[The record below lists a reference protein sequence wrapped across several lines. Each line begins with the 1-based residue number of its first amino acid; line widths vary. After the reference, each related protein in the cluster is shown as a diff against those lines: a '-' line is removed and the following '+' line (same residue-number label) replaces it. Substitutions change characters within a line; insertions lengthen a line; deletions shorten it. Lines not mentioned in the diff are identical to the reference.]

1 MAAPSV
7 TLNDDGIC
15 EDFFNLLWIRDEL
28 NFGPAIN
35 IPDTVIFKYGQPTH
49 WYFTATDG
57 RIKRKNRQNLI
68 NARIEEAFSKYILGY
83 DVVATFISLATE
95 RNPETGK
102 SQPSTVQFLDKAALN
117 EFLYSSKKDCSG
129 ILQRFVDPKGN
140 KNELIR
146 GIWSPKI
153 CLLERT
159 ENIHFLHD
167 LRFGLYE
174 RCVTCEGPDYYSVS
188 TPLRGPVL
196 AGQIQKICESVVSH
210 VAEVTYNQKK
220 ITRIVINF
228 KVDSRD
234 KIWLLYT
241 TSIRCD
247 DDTVIIPMPE
257 SQSQKIERKLLNI
270 NSVLTLPS
278 SVNLNPYKSYGK
290 IIPRAR
296 VRCISCGNET
306 LDNMRHPVTYKSVLK
321 HFEHLLHIVKT
332 IAKGQF
338 KEKKVTWPPDKE
350 LIDAAGGVGFGCLEL
365 ISDVD
370 DIANAKKGLTNNVFD
385 SDQLTIPPIIR
396 YLHPKLNAATYNR
409 CKMDPLFLHK
419 TVHVC
424 EPCYL
429 VYAEFATMMLRLGSD
444 LSKILTADSQ
454 TATVHTMPTTV
465 KHQQMMQSQTN
476 RPSSAE
482 WREMSTL
489 NRSRSLS
496 AMSSPTRSRNHIMAK
511 ESAIG
516 LRTSDAHVLQPGI
529 PSVIRNSVD
538 TLSYQFPVATSAPG
552 LTSTQ
557 ANTLY
562 NANASMDSID
572 SFRTNPALAMVN
584 PLDVGDVIAERER
597 RFFKEIARNPQ
608 LREQHPLL
616 HLISAQQKLA
626 VADQLS
632 GVFETKE
639 SAAKQ
644 GLFASAHTNN
654 PYGRQGNDKHD
665 ALGAYRV
672 LQQYVVNGVVTVPE
686 PLTKGLPKSMKAH
699 SADSLKKRDTRIK
712 SDASLLTEDPDML
725 TQTQIS
731 NSKAT
736 KSLGSTV
743 LRKQERKHNE
753 HLSKHQQFLADTLQQ
768 VAGEVM
774 KDDPNSSAAA
784 AASNAYIEQ
793 SKPPASTTTHT
804 SGPSSIGAV
813 KKKSK
818 LPKHF
823 AGAMPPPGEL
833 APGGVVFN
841 ENDDNGSTESGLL
854 RDLGL
859 GARNS
864 SKRPPNN
871 TEDLGSGQGSLAENS
886 QDDAFSFS
894 KSLTSD
900 QRLEEYGIGA
910 ADSLRNVMSASQI
923 LSTKGDELDGVD
935 NGVDNADNDSLL
947 SGSTVSVHSSLAI
960 RDFVDA
966 ISST

>member
-1 MAAPSV
+1 MAAPGV

-15 EDFFNLLWIRDEL
+15 EDFFNLVWMRDEL

-35 IPDTVIFKYGQPTH
+35 IPDTVVFKYGQPTQ

-83 DVVATFISLATE
+83 DVVATFISLTTDK
-95 RNPETGK
+95 NPETGK

-129 ILQRFVDPKGN
+129 ILQRFIDPKGN

-174 RCVTCEGPDYYSVS
+174 RCITCEGPDYYSIS

-210 VAEVTYNQKK
+210 IAEVTYNQKK
-220 ITRIVINF
+220 ISRIVINF

-247 DDTVIIPMPE
+247 DDTVVIPVVE
-257 SQSQKIERKLLNI
+257 SQTQKIERKLLNI
-270 NSVLTLPS
+270 NSVLTLPP

-290 IIPRAR
+290 ILAR
-296 VRCISCGNET
+296 TKVRCISCGNET
-306 LDNMRHPVTYKSVLK
+306 LDNMRHAVTYKSVLK
-321 HFEHLLHIVKT
+321 HFEHLLHIVKS

-338 KEKKVTWPPDKE
+338 REKKVSWPPDKE

-370 DIANAKKGLTNNVFD
+370 DIANAKKGLNSNMFD

-396 YLHPKLNAATYNR
+396 YLHPKLNASTYNR

-429 VYAEFATMMLRLGSD
+429 VYAEFSTMMLRLGSD
-444 LSKILTADSQ
+444 LTKILNADSQ
-454 TATVHTMPTTV
+454 AATVHSMPTTL
-465 KHQQMMQSQTN
+465 KQREQMQMTLSANAN
-476 RPSSAE
+476 RPTSAD
-482 WREMSTL
+482 WREMSSL
-489 NRSRSLS
+489 NKSRSSLL
-496 AMSSPTRSRNHIMAK
+496 SSPMNSRNHIKAK

-516 LRTSDAHVLQPGI
+516 LRTSDSHVHQPDF
-529 PSVIRNSVD
+529 PSPIRNSVD
-538 TLSYQFPVATSAPG
+538 TMSYNFPTAQPAG
-552 LTSTQ
+552 
-557 ANTLY
+557 AY
-562 NANASMDSID
+562 NPMASVDSMD
-572 SFRTNPALAMVN
+572 SFRTNPALAGLTLN
-584 PLDVGDVIAERER
+584 PLDPSSNNNVNPMDMSDVIAERER

-608 LREQHPLL
+608 LRDQHPLL

-639 SAAKQ
+639 SAAKEGMFSSSYGKQ
-644 GLFASAHTNN
+644 ANN
-654 PYGRQGNDKHD
+654 RHD
-665 ALGAYRV
+665 RLGPYRV
-672 LQQYVVNGVVTVPE
+672 VQPYVVNGVVSAPH
-686 PLTKGLPKSMKAH
+686 SMK
-699 SADSLKKRDTRIK
+699 SNPRSPGRSSSRSPTKKELRSPMERAK
-712 SDASLLTEDPDML
+712 SDASLLTEEPEL
-725 TQTQIS
+725 KLQQAPSAAGTNTTGRR
-731 NSKAT
+731 SK
-736 KSLGSTV
+736 LG
-743 LRKQERKHNE
+743 KAEKKHAA
-753 HLSKHQQFLADTLQQ
+753 HLSKHQEFLANTLEQ
-768 VAGEVM
+768 VAGEMLKSGPLVAPSTAPAPNPYDSGAVAD
-774 KDDPNSSAAA
+774 KKPKTAEKKRPKSKSSQNSDVSGANNNNNIVIREKLVPGSAALEAGDNDSVEDNNAAKFVNFADGVGNEGSLHNSS
-784 AASNAYIEQ
+784 
-793 SKPPASTTTHT
+793 
-804 SGPSSIGAV
+804 SIVRTG
-813 KKKSK
+813 
-818 LPKHF
+818 
-823 AGAMPPPGEL
+823 
-833 APGGVVFN
+833 
-841 ENDDNGSTESGLL
+841 
-854 RDLGL
+854 
-859 GARNS
+859 
-864 SKRPPNN
+864 
-871 TEDLGSGQGSLAENS
+871 S
-886 QDDAFSFS
+886 QDTDAFSFS

-900 QRLEEYGIGA
+900 QKLEEYGIGA
-910 ADSLRNVMSASQI
+910 VDSLRNVMSSSNEDAGNNDI
-923 LSTKGDELDGVD
+923 IG
-935 NGVDNADNDSLL
+935 NAYGNDDDSLR
-947 SGSTVSVHSSLAI
+947 SGSTVSMHSSLAI
-960 RDFVDA
+960 RDFVEA
-966 ISST
+966 VSK